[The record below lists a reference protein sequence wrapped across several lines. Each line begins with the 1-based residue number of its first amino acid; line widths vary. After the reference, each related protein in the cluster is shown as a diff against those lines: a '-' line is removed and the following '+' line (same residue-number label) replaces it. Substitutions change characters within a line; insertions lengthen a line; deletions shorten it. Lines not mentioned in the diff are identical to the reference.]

1 MEAACRRLCQGDTS
15 SLPDIV
21 DCIEAGQQAPT
32 GKLGARAY
40 TALATLMLRE
50 GVVLRK
56 SYASNSALPSREAFY
71 ALRILA
77 VLGARHA
84 QEGHDVKS
92 VLLSLGLQQCRD
104 MKLDAYFALRR
115 RQQYYVIMFVTLLI
129 GVYGCRPQDLLQ
141 NATSLNVMTGSTDF
155 GRLPPHLEGQI
166 EYTELIP
173 ALPHHTARVAAAAA
187 GCSGGRTSLTAPTN
201 HQPHGATSGS
211 GSPPRC
217 AGVQNRRSLLISIPG
232 TSTDLPLQPTRW
244 YREFPRKPIN
254 VPYPV
259 NPLYVNVALRE
270 GSSGAT
276 AAGGTTC
283 DDGDGDGVSPAFQ
296 SLVAEIPMTA
306 QFPTPVVL
314 FSVYYG
320 VGCVPRLPTLD
331 DLARLHAW
339 RERKQQEQAAS
350 TPGTDFSS
358 RTLLAEHRHGWGSI
372 LEAAV
377 QIREPDVAAEGDDP
391 HLFAVRNEMAFM
403 SPSASAVAYHRQCL
417 GSSLLRHYLE
427 EGKLLSWGS
436 LAKGALGQHR
446 QRHRRSPHE
455 LRKSVAVSS
464 DPAGSNAKV
473 GGAAPAS
480 VNAKQQ
486 YSSSPD
492 ASALGSNEGE
502 ASLVGGGSPTA
513 GSLVSV
519 SKVSLARRLS
529 TMDTLSETR
538 PGGRCVTDQFQASPS
553 AGLPK
558 ATSTAFAG
566 ALAVSATSLDDT
578 GATGY
583 VYLPSYV
590 HTAARVA
597 QVACGLA
604 VTYVLTVDGA
614 LYSCGRADNGQ
625 LGIGE
630 GSARY
635 SDAGV
640 SKLQRVLLKDN
651 ERVTRI
657 AAGTAC
663 AMALTGD
670 SALYC
675 WGHNVYGQCL
685 TMPEASHVSTPVRL
699 KAGVHKILDVC
710 FGQFFGVLLFDD
722 GVMGTWGVASMLGC
736 NMSGKRLEQSL
747 ASDQCKCSRQIVHLQ
762 LATPTPMAA
771 VRAGPWHALAISQKG
786 EVYTWGVGRNG
797 RLGHGTDNSEVKPRL
812 VEGLRSSFVVD
823 ASCSNAHSAV
833 LTSTGAVYVFGE
845 NAEGQLGL
853 RGREPRRLP
862 TMVPLPMKAV
872 AVTCAREHT
881 CILLADGDVVACGSY
896 RTCGLGLGYGRQL
909 CAASRILTNY
919 VTLTL
924 HCGHL
929 QSMAGVVHR
938 RTSVMVVGHST
949 IEKMSRVSSLIVRS
963 GVRCAGSGAGFL
975 VVLSES
981 NSLVAIGRGERGQL
995 GIGDC
1000 MKPNRRDD
1008 VTVAAAFREVQIPS
1022 DVVIQ
1027 HVRCGPDFVLALD
1040 TSGVV
1045 YGWGSNDHRK
1055 LCQPADVAQVFSPV
1069 RIAAYTSERI
1079 VQIVCGGTFVVAL
1092 TADGEVLTHGE
1103 AIYCGLGAPTSPTK
1117 AKGSDVPVPMRVA
1130 GLSDIVAV
1138 AAGLHH
1144 AVAMTASC
1152 SVFAWGVGVLG
1163 TGSTADVSDSTLFT
1177 SVTPAPVRVALS
1189 QTIRSIGCGPNN
1201 SFAISDEG
1209 ELWVWGV
1216 NRFGE
1221 CGMPTSGKGASI
1233 GTGGGALQ
1241 RLAARQKQG
1250 SDAAADH
1257 ASVIAT
1263 PTAVARQVRDAA
1275 FTGEFGVVVF
1285 EDGQVSVSGRIRYGG
1300 QRYLLSSF
1308 HSTPQ
1313 PPFSIDVNESVW
1325 RSPTEPRTSFS
1336 TSLLGSGGGGAS
1348 AAVATEPRQQEHQ
1361 GNADADGAFKND
1373 REPSP
1378 SSYVGLPAAG
1388 KSAMLPTDGQ
1398 HQHRPQ
1404 PPSPPRSYAAG
1415 MGMAAASPTSARAS
1429 KSPPHRASLSLPLMT
1444 RGRGS
1449 PTVPSSRAATIVGEP
1464 APLAA
1469 PSNPLLSI
1477 PSPRLGAR
1485 DATPLDHGHD
1495 MMSAYSLPSISGLIP
1510 SAQGS
1515 MPQAATAVTL
1525 GTMDAEG
1532 VRSGTDS
1539 GVYTVDEEAQTNLAS
1554 SGAYLNSGEYS
1565 AADTMTLLSNAEVS
1579 SEADACT
1586 PMPLRRASDGA
1597 TPSPVRAKTSR
1608 VARARKPLSATWD
1621 TLDTRA
1627 PPMLPLSPDHSV
1639 AQSADVGVAAASST
1653 VTTARATAMAQVRA
1667 QTPSRIHPAQRGPK
1681 VRAAA
1686 TSKLPKPSLSSPPP
1700 PSAADERIVG
1710 IRCFAGWEQICIV
1723 MEKYR
1728 PSAAEVGMAQTGLQ
1742 VLLRQSENAVREA

>member
-50 GVVLRK
+50 GVALRE
-56 SYASNSALPSREAFY
+56 SQAPSSALPSREAFY

-104 MKLDAYFALRR
+104 MILDAYFALRR
-115 RQQYYVIMFVTLLI
+115 WQQYYVVMFVTLLI

-141 NATSLNVMTGSTDF
+141 SATSLNVMTGSTDF
-155 GRLPPHLEGQI
+155 RRLSPRFEGRI
-166 EYTELIP
+166 EFAEFTS

-187 GCSGGRTSLTAPTN
+187 GCSGGLTSLTAPTN
-201 HQPHGATSGS
+201 HQPHAATSGS

-217 AGVQNRRSLLISIPG
+217 AGIQNRSSLLVSIPG

-244 YREFPRKPIN
+244 YRELPRKSIN
-254 VPYPV
+254 APYPV
-259 NPLYVNVALRE
+259 NPLYVSVALRE
-270 GSSGAT
+270 SSSGAR
-276 AAGGTTC
+276 AAGGMTC
-283 DDGDGDGVSPAFQ
+283 DDGDGDRVSPAFQ

-306 QFPTPVVL
+306 HFPTPVVL
-314 FSVYYG
+314 FSVYHG
-320 VGCVPRLPTLD
+320 VGCAPRLPTLD
-331 DLARLHAW
+331 DLTRLHVW
-339 RERKQQEQAAS
+339 RERKQQEQTSKPPA
-350 TPGTDFSS
+350 TDSS
-358 RTLLAEHRHGWGSI
+358 RTLLAEPRRGWGSI

-391 HLFAVRNEMAFM
+391 HPFAVRNEMTFL
-403 SPSASAVAYHRQCL
+403 SPNPSAVAYHRQCV
-417 GSSLLRHYLE
+417 GSSLLRYYLE

-446 QRHRRSPHE
+446 QRCRRSTHGLP
-455 LRKSVAVSS
+455 KNVTASS

-473 GGAAPAS
+473 GGAAPVS

-486 YSSSPD
+486 CSSSPD
-492 ASALGSNEGE
+492 ASALESNEGQG
-502 ASLVGGGSPTA
+502 SLVGEGSPTA
-513 GSLVSV
+513 RPHVTV
-519 SKVSLARRLS
+519 SKVSLGRGLS
-529 TMDTLSETR
+529 TMDTLSEKR
-538 PGGRCVTDQFQASPS
+538 SGGRSVADQFQASPS
-553 AGLPK
+553 ARLPK
-558 ATSTAFAG
+558 ATSTASAGDFA
-566 ALAVSATSLDDT
+566 VRATSPD
-578 GATGY
+578 ATSAAGY
-583 VYLPSYV
+583 VYLPSHV
-590 HTAARVA
+590 HTAARAA

-604 VTYVLTVDGA
+604 VTYVLTVNGA

-630 GSARY
+630 CSARY

-663 AMALTGD
+663 AMALAGD

-685 TMPEASHVSTPVRL
+685 TMPEASHVLTPVRL
-699 KAGVHKILDVC
+699 RAGVYKILDVC

-736 NMSGKRLEQSL
+736 NMSSKGLEQSL
-747 ASDQCKCSRQIVHLQ
+747 TPDRCKCSRQIVHLQ

-797 RLGHGTDNSEVKPRL
+797 RLGHGTDYSEVKPRL

-845 NAEGQLGL
+845 NTEGQLGL
-853 RGREPRRLP
+853 RGRAPRRLP

-872 AVTCAREHT
+872 AVICAREHT

-896 RTCGLGLGYGRQL
+896 RTCGIGLGYGRQL
-909 CAASRILTNY
+909 FAPSRILTNY

-949 IEKMSRVSSLIVRS
+949 IEEVSRVSSLIVRS

-975 VVLSES
+975 VVLSEN

-1000 MKPNRRDD
+1000 MKPNHRDD

-1040 TSGVV
+1040 RSGVV

-1055 LCQPADVAQVFSPV
+1055 LCQPADVTQVFSPV
-1069 RIAAYTSERI
+1069 RIAAYASERI

-1117 AKGSDVPVPMRVA
+1117 AKGSDVSVPMRVA

-1163 TGSTADVSDSTLFT
+1163 TGSTAGVSDSTLLT
-1177 SVTPAPVRVALS
+1177 SITPAPVQVALS

-1221 CGMPTSGKGASI
+1221 CGMPTSGKGTSI
-1233 GTGGGALQ
+1233 STGGSTLQ
-1241 RLAARQKQG
+1241 RSATEQKQG
-1250 SDAAADH
+1250 SDAAPEH

-1313 PPFSIDVNESVW
+1313 PPFSIDVNEPVW
-1325 RSPTEPRTSFS
+1325 RSPTEPHSSFS
-1336 TSLLGSGGGGAS
+1336 ASLLGSGSGGAS
-1348 AAVATEPRQQEHQ
+1348 AAVATAPRQQRHH
-1361 GNADADGAFKND
+1361 GKADAEGASKND
-1373 REPSP
+1373 REPPP
-1378 SSYVGLPAAG
+1378 SFSVGLPAAG

-1404 PPSPPRSYAAG
+1404 PLSPPRSCVAG
-1415 MGMAAASPTSARAS
+1415 MGTATALSTSARTC
-1429 KSPPHRASLSLPLMT
+1429 KSPLQRASPSLPLMVM
-1444 RGRGS
+1444 GRGS
-1449 PTVPSSRAATIVGEP
+1449 PTTPPSRATTMVGEL
-1464 APLAA
+1464 APFT
-1469 PSNPLLSI
+1469 
-1477 PSPRLGAR
+1477 SPRLGAR

-1495 MMSAYSLPSISGLIP
+1495 MTSAYSLPSISGLIP
-1510 SAQGS
+1510 SVQGS

-1525 GTMDAEG
+1525 GTMDAG
-1532 VRSGTDS
+1532 DARSGTGW

-1554 SGAYLNSGEYS
+1554 SGAYLNSAEYS
-1565 AADTMTLLSNAEVS
+1565 APDAGAPLSHAEVP
-1579 SEADACT
+1579 SEADACI
-1586 PMPLRRASDGA
+1586 PMPLHRVTGGA
-1597 TPSPVRAKTSR
+1597 TPPPVRARTST
-1608 VARARKPLSATWD
+1608 VTQARKPLSATWD
-1621 TLDTRA
+1621 TLDARA
-1627 PPMLPLSPDHSV
+1627 PPLLPFPPDHSA
-1639 AQSADVGVAAASST
+1639 AQEVDAGMTAASST
-1653 VTTARATAMAQVRA
+1653 VTTTRATFMVRVHA
-1667 QTPSRIHPAQRGPK
+1667 QTPPRIHPAQRRPK

-1686 TSKLPKPSLSSPPP
+1686 TSKLPKPLLSSPPP
-1700 PSAADERIVG
+1700 PSAADERILG
-1710 IRCFAGWEQICIV
+1710 IRCFAGWEQIFVV

-1728 PSAAEVGMAQTGLQ
+1728 PSTAEVGMAQTGLQ
-1742 VLLRQSENAVREA
+1742 VLLRQTENAVREA